1 VAFRFAEGMKSY
13 NWIPAKAGIQEKTV
27 NDPGESRELPKE
39 KLWEKE
45 KLQ

>member
-1 VAFRFAEGMKSY
+1 MKLY

-27 NDPGESRELPKE
+27 IGPGESRELPKE